1 MTLTSEKADVTP
13 DGSSLGLERRP
24 FVTAADLEHRP
35 AGAWRA
41 AAVLKSMRPYD
52 YFAFLVIL
60 VVVIA
65 MVAPGLLTSYG
76 PLQPDQSA
84 TLASPSLSHPL
95 GTDYL
100 GRDLWSRV
108 VYGTARTLLASAVA
122 VLVGLGGGTVLG
134 LMAAYFKGV
143 VDTVI
148 SRFIEVLLSIP
159 GLLLS
164 MVIIVALGFGEMNAA
179 LAVGIASVAVFT
191 RLMRSEV
198 LTIKGLPFV
207 EASHHIGGSQWHVL
221 RRHIF
226 PNSYGA
232 VLSLT
237 ALQFG
242 LAILWIAGLSFLGFG
257 APPPAP
263 QWGLMIAEGRNYVVS
278 SPWMVFAPGIAIT
291 LTVLAFSRIG
301 QLIKE
306 RLS

>member
-1 MTLTSEKADVTP
+1 MSVVTQTPVAATSLDVR
-13 DGSSLGLERRP
+13 ERRTWDQKVIS
-24 FVTAADLEHRP
+24 FLASLRP
-35 AGAWRA
+35 LDWFSFIV
-41 AAVLKSMRPYD
+41 VLLLLL
-52 YFAFLVIL
+52 A
-60 VVVIA
+60 VVV
-65 MVAPGLLTSYG
+65 PGLLAPDNPLAPNPKVILQG
-76 PLQPDQSA
+76 PSMA
-84 TLASPSLSHPL
+84 HPL

-108 VYGTARTLLASAVA
+108 VYGTGRTLLGSLVA
-122 VLVGLGGGTVLG
+122 VVVGLGVGTLLG
-134 LMAAYFKGV
+134 LLAAYFTGV

-159 GLLLS
+159 GLLLA
-164 MVIIVALGFGEMNAA
+164 MVIVVALGFGELNAA
-179 LAVGIASVAVFT
+179 IAVGIASIAVFT

-198 LTIKGLPFV
+198 MTVKGLPFV
-207 EASHHIGGSQWHVL
+207 EASHHLGGSQWQVL

-263 QWGLMIAEGRNYVVS
+263 QWGLMISEGRNYVVT

-291 LTVLAFSRIG
+291 CSVLAFSRLGLFIR
-301 QLIKE
+301 E
-306 RLS
+306 RMA